1 MLFHWFHCVIL
12 GKLLSFS
19 ELQFPYL
26 LKRDITIYL
35 TESDLNYMNYVGSC
49 GKLHVVT

>member
-19 ELQFPYL
+19 ELQFPHL
-26 LKRDITIYL
+26 LKRDIIIYL
-35 TESDLNYMNYVGSC
+35 TESDLNYINYVGSF
-49 GKLHVVT
+49 GKLCVVT